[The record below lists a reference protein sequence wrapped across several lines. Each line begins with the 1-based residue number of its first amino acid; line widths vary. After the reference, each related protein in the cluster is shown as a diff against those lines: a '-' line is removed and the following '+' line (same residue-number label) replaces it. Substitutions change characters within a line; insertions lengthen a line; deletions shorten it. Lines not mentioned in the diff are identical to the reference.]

1 MYNDMRMQG
10 EEMGEFVTK
19 TSDLEAA
26 ALLLL
31 NIIINLLSIFLLSR
45 IWIVQVITHRLEIS
59 QNLKHLNDM
68 YFTAWPLEWKPDT

>member
-1 MYNDMRMQG
+1 MRMQG

-45 IWIVQVITHRLEIS
+45 I
-59 QNLKHLNDM
+59 
-68 YFTAWPLEWKPDT
+68 